1 MTRLDLGSPYL
12 DAQVR
17 DRVLHLR
24 IDRAAKRNAFTQDMY
39 RGLKRAAIL
48 ADGDAEIDALCIRGT
63 GDVFAVGG
71 DMSGENTD
79 PDGLAQE
86 LDHTEHF
93 PFRHLEQ
100 CRKVVVTAVNGIC
113 HAGGID
119 LVLFSDL
126 SIASERARFRV
137 PELLR
142 GVPDPWVAARL
153 DARVGFARAKY
164 LLFTAAEF
172 DARQAARMGLV
183 NAVVAR
189 EQLEAAI
196 EELLEQ
202 VRRTAPAARA
212 AVKDDMNRRLPPPD
226 VNLFRRAMLSPEM
239 MEGLQAFLEKRA
251 PRWPR

>member
-1 MTRLDLGSPYL
+1 MRRIDLGSPYL
-12 DAQVR
+12 EAHVDGRAL
-17 DRVLHLR
+17 RVR

-48 ADGDAEIDALCIRGT
+48 ADGDAEIDALCIRGS

-79 PDGLAQE
+79 PEGLAQE

-100 CRKVVVTAVNGIC
+100 CSKIVVTAVNGLC
-113 HAGGID
+113 HAGGVD

-126 SIASERARFRV
+126 AIASEKARFRL

-153 DARVGFARAKY
+153 AERVGTGRAKY
-164 LLFTAAEF
+164 LFFTAAEI
-172 DARQAARMGLV
+172 DARQAAAMRLV
-183 NAVVAR
+183 TAVVAHDR
-189 EQLEAAI
+189 LDRDV

-202 VRRTAPAARA
+202 ISRTAPRARA
-212 AVKDDMNRRLPPPD
+212 AVKDDMNRRLPSPD
-226 VNLFRRAMLSPEM
+226 VNLFRRSLLSAEM
-239 MEGLQAFLEKRA
+239 VEGLQAFLDKRA